1 MSRATKAETM
11 NPVVAVPSVKE
22 TEVLAKAKR
31 RGFTAEYKQRIL
43 NEVDQA
49 VAAGRSG
56 EVGAIL
62 RREGLYSSHLAAWR
76 RLREAGELPGLTPRK
91 RGPKAKP
98 VDALLGVQKSLGTL
112 RDRAAASSARRGAL
126 VSIVT
131 EEAKDLGVKPL
142 CEVLGLPR
150 ATFYRRS
157 RPRHGPVKPRKQP
170 RGLTADEKSRVL
182 AVLTDSGGRLG

>member
-11 NPVVAVPSVKE
+11 SSVVAVPSVGE

-49 VAAGRSG
+49 VASGRSG

-76 RLREAGELPGLTPRK
+76 RLRDAGELSASTAKK
-91 RGPKAKP
+91 RGPKPKQVTQVEPEVRALRKQLALTEARLKRAE
-98 VDALLGVQKSLGTL
+98 ALLDLQKK
-112 RDRAAASSARRGAL
+112 
-126 VSIVT
+126 VSEI
-131 EEAKDLGVKPL
+131 LGV
-142 CEVLGLPR
+142 ELPPP
-150 ATFYRRS
+150 
-157 RPRHGPVKPRKQP
+157 PR
-170 RGLTADEKSRVL
+170 DEDL
-182 AVLTDSGGRLG
+182 